1 MKRPLVLRRTV
12 IAALLAWPLI
22 HVLVPPARAEEAETV
37 SAEALSP
44 GSWSAQFAVEPNLT
58 LGSYL
63 GSTLSLKRHLRSG
76 NALRFGLSLNL
87 GTTSGD
93 SREVSG
99 DTLFTSTRANVV
111 DGNDWSIGL
120 TTYYLWYARR
130 AAPLHAYGG
139 VGPTVSWSRGHENR
153 LATDIFARIGQPSD
167 IRTSTT
173 SEKTRRWGAGIATAA
188 GIEWLVARRMGLF
201 AEYASSLSYGATER
215 TNQFTDILSNGSPRF
230 GSSHSASHGWNFSG
244 SGGRLGVSAYY

>member
-44 GSWSAQFAVEPNLT
+44 GSWSAQFAVQPNLT

-63 GSTLSLKRHLRSG
+63 GSTLSLKRHLRRG

-87 GTTSGD
+87 DTTTDD
-93 SREVSG
+93 SKEVSG
-99 DTLFTSTRANVV
+99 DTLFTSTSALVR
-111 DGNDWSIGL
+111 DRNDWSIGL

-130 AAPLHAYGG
+130 AAPVHAYGG
-139 VGPTVSWSRGHENR
+139 VGPTVSWSRGHENQ
-153 LATDIFARIGQPSD
+153 LATDTFARIGQPSD

-173 SEKTRRWGAGIATAA
+173 SGKRRGWGVGIATAA

-201 AEYASSLSYGATER
+201 AEYASSLSYGATEQ
-215 TNQFTDILSNGSPRF
+215 TVQFAVEPSNASPRF
-230 GSSHSASHGWNFSG
+230 GSSHTAFHQWNFSG